1 LEENTGTF
9 FNIVIPTSVK
19 EDQIWRDNYFKVL
32 LKEKEVIKEKEI
44 KGTEELTQKEVD
56 RRVKQKENDL
66 QTNKNNQEK
75 RIQHELEQKEKK
87 RLSEEKTK
95 ETNENLALICS
106 GKGMMSNLNEI
117 KSKMEEE
124 KRLKDIN
131 EEAFSPKKF
140 KRSLQEIYAT
150 S

>member
-87 RLSEEKTK
+87 
-95 ETNENLALICS
+95 ALIR
-106 GKGMMSNLNEI
+106 
-117 KSKMEEE
+117 SKN
-124 KRLKDIN
+124 KRNKWKL
-131 EEAFSPKKF
+131 ST
-140 KRSLQEIYAT
+140 YM
-150 S
+150 